1 MNTYLAIDLG
11 TSNCR
16 SAVFNEEMELLSISS
31 QEYPLFSISAEEIEQ
46 DAEDYWQAAKAT
58 IRRAVE
64 EAGEAGR
71 AVAGISISSQ
81 GITFIPV
88 DESGKPLDRAI
99 SWLDTR
105 AVREEAA
112 VEDAYGLE
120 EIFRVTGK
128 RANGCYTLSKL
139 MWYRQA
145 RRDIYE
151 KAYRILLPMDY
162 LIFRLCGRPVTD
174 HTMAAGTMFYDIG
187 AQDWSEKFLAEQKLD
202 REKLPEICW
211 AGTAAGKIDPA
222 LADELGLSHDVVIA
236 VGAQDQK
243 CASLGAGISSSV
255 ATASLGTA
263 SCIERLSDRPVA
275 DARRRIPLFSYLWP
289 GAWAFE
295 GIINTAASSYQ
306 WFRNNFAKGISYPE
320 LDVLA
325 AEADKKGERCFF
337 FPYLAGMTSPFWGD
351 MPAGFTD
358 LSLATDT
365 GQLAMAVMD
374 GVACNIRANLEVI
387 EEVTGASEE
396 LRLFGGGAVSPFWC
410 RHVADITGKRVVT
423 LRSPETALA
432 GAAMLACKAV
442 EGDFPKLDQTDQV
455 YEPDA
460 AHAAVYEEYYQ
471 KYLKKMEGHFS

>member
-1 MNTYLAIDLG
+1 MKTYLAIDLG

-16 SAVFNEEMELLSISS
+16 SAVFNEEMELLSVAAR
-31 QEYPLFSISAEEIEQ
+31 EYPLFSITAAEIEQ

-58 IRRAVE
+58 MRQAIE
-64 EAGEAGR
+64 QAGEAGK
-71 AVAGISISSQ
+71 AVAGISVSSQ

-88 DESGKPLDRAI
+88 EESGKPLGRAV
-99 SWLDTR
+99 SWLDMR
-105 AVREEAA
+105 AENEEKAI
-112 VEDAYGLE
+112 EEQYGLE
-120 EIFRVTGK
+120 ELFRITGK

-139 MWYRQA
+139 MWYRQNHPE
-145 RRDIYE
+145 IYE
-151 KAYRILLPMDY
+151 KAYKILLPMDY
-162 LIFRLCGRPVTD
+162 LVFRLCGRAVTD
-174 HTMAAGTMFYDIG
+174 HTMAGGTMFYDIG
-187 AQDWSEKFLAEQKLD
+187 TQNWSERILQDQGLAE
-202 REKLPEICW
+202 EKLPEICW
-211 AGTAAGKIDPA
+211 AGTDAGVIKPD
-222 LADELGLSHDVVIA
+222 LADELGLSREVRIA

-275 DARRRIPLFSYLWP
+275 DSQQRIPLFSYLWP

-325 AEADKKGERCFF
+325 EEADKRGERCFF

-351 MPAGFTD
+351 VPGGFTG

-365 GQLAMAVMD
+365 GQMAMAVMD
-374 GVACNIRANLEVI
+374 GVACNIRANLEVM
-387 EEVTGASEE
+387 EEVTGESKE

-410 RHVADITGKRVVT
+410 RHMADITGKRIVT

-442 EGDFPKLDQTDQV
+442 EGKFPKPIQTDRV

-460 AHAAVYEEYYQ
+460 VRSSVYEEYYQ
-471 KYLKKMEGHFS
+471 VYLKKLEGYYS